1 MGGAAAVGEEM
12 APAVEPVPMGR
23 RKLVE
28 VDVRAL
34 ENVLLHWSGGDDFGR
49 DAPGEDGAADLD
61 QLAGMGVGRQ
71 PQHHGDAAVVVE
83 RGTEDAPAAARGGG
97 VVPEVVVG

>member
-1 MGGAAAVGEEM
+1 MGDAAAVGEEI

-61 QLAGMGVGRQ
+61 QLARMGVGRQ
-71 PQHHGDAAVVVE
+71 PQHHGDAAGVVVRRTAE
-83 RGTEDAPAAARGGG
+83 APAAGPRGG
-97 VVPEVVVG
+97 VCLY